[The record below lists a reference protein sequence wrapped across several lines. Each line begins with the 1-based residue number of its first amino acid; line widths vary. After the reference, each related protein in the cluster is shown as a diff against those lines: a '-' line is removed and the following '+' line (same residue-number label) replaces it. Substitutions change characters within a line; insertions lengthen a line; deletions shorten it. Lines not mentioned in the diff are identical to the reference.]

1 MFDLTGLTTLKL
13 PFQAASILKL
23 SSIENVCV
31 SMPEL
36 GSTPRL
42 ILGGGSNLVVLEPEF
57 DGVVLRPEIKCFD
70 AKDVGSDILLE
81 VGAGH
86 QWHDIVMQTLE
97 RGWFGLENLALIP
110 GWMGAAPVQNIG
122 AYGVELKDHCHRIKL
137 YDFEDKAVIELD
149 ASELNFGY
157 RHSILKEN
165 PDRFLVLTVTLKLST
180 VPNPRVGYGAIA
192 DELEKQGLDSSNPCD
207 IAQAVMS
214 IRQSKLPD
222 PSVTPNVGSF
232 FKNPVV
238 RAEVAQRLT
247 AEFPEM
253 PTYPDGVQTKIA
265 AGWLIDHLGLK
276 GHKVGGFSVHD
287 RQALVLTNDGTG
299 NTDDLRELVA
309 LIRSSVKAT
318 FGLSLAVEP
327 TQLGQFNRT

>member
-13 PFQAASILKL
+13 PFHAASVLKL

-57 DGVVLRPEIKCFD
+57 DGVVLRPEIKCFE
-70 AKDVGSDILLE
+70 VTESGSDIFLE

-110 GWMGAAPVQNIG
+110 GWVGAAPVQNIG
-122 AYGVELKDHCHRIKL
+122 AYGVELKDHCHRVKL
-137 YDFEDKAVIELD
+137 YDFEEEAVIELE
-149 ASELNFGY
+149 ASALKFGY
-157 RHSILKEN
+157 RHSILKEA

-180 VPNPRVGYGAIA
+180 VPNPRVGYGAIT
-192 DELEKQGLDSSNPCD
+192 DELEKQNLSPSNPRD
-207 IAQAVMS
+207 IAKAVIS

-238 RAEVAQRLT
+238 RSEVAERLK
-247 AEFPEM
+247 AEFPDM
-253 PTYPDGVQTKIA
+253 PTYPDGEQTKLA
-265 AGWLIDHLGLK
+265 AGWLIDQLGLK
-276 GHKVGGFSVHD
+276 GHQVGGFSVHD
-287 RQALVLTNDGTG
+287 RQALVLTNDGNG
-299 NTDDLRELVA
+299 NADELKELVA

>member
-1 MFDLTGLTTLKL
+1 MFELTGLTTLKL
-13 PFQAASILKL
+13 PFFATSVLKL

-70 AKDVGSDILLE
+70 AKEVGADILLE

-86 QWHDIVMQTLE
+86 QWHDIVTQTLE

-122 AYGVELKDHCHRIKL
+122 AYGVELKDHCHRVKL
-137 YDFEDKAVIELD
+137 YDFEEQAVIELD

-180 VPNPRVGYGAIA
+180 LPNPRVEYGAIA
-192 DELEKQGLDSSNPCD
+192 DELEKQGLSSSNPHD
-207 IAQAVMS
+207 IATAVIS

-222 PSVTPNVGSF
+222 PSVISNVGSF
-232 FKNPVV
+232 FKNPVI
-238 RAEVAQRLT
+238 RAEVAERLK
-247 AEFPEM
+247 AEFSEM
-253 PTYPDGVQTKIA
+253 PIYPNGAQTKIA

-276 GHKVGGFSVHD
+276 GHQVGGFSVHD

-299 NTDDLRELVA
+299 TADELRQLVA
-309 LIRSSVKAT
+309 LIRSSVKAR

-327 TQLGQFNRT
+327 TQLGQINRP

>member
-1 MFDLTGLTTLKL
+1 VFDLTGLTTLKL

-70 AKDVGSDILLE
+70 AKEVDSDILLE

-122 AYGVELKDHCHRIKL
+122 AYGVELKDHCHRVKL

-157 RHSILKEN
+157 RYSILKEN

-180 VPNPRVGYGAIA
+180 VPIPRVGYGAIA
-192 DELEKQGLDSSNPCD
+192 DELEKQGLDSSNPSD

-238 RAEVAQRLT
+238 RAEVAERLK
-247 AEFPEM
+247 AEFPET
-253 PTYPDGVQTKIA
+253 PTYPDGAHTKLA

-276 GHKVGGFSVHD
+276 GHKIGGFSVHD

-299 NTDDLRELVA
+299 NADDLQELVA
-309 LIRSSVKAT
+309 LIRSSIKAT
-318 FGLSLAVEP
+318 FGLSLTVEP

>member
-1 MFDLTGLTTLKL
+1 
-13 PFQAASILKL
+13 
-23 SSIENVCV
+23 
-31 SMPEL
+31 MPEL
-36 GSTPRL
+36 GSAPRL

-57 DGVVLRPEIKCFD
+57 DGVVLRPEIKCFEVTESG
-70 AKDVGSDILLE
+70 ADIFLE

-122 AYGVELKDHCHRIKL
+122 AYGVELKDHCYRVKL
-137 YDFEDKAVIELD
+137 YDFDEKAVIELD
-149 ASELNFGY
+149 ASELKFGY
-157 RHSILKEN
+157 RHSILKET

-192 DELEKQGLDSSNPCD
+192 DELEKQNLKTSDPRD
-207 IAQAVMS
+207 IAKAVMS

-222 PSVTPNVGSF
+222 PADTPNVGSF

-238 RAEVAQRLT
+238 RTEVAERLK
-247 AEFPEM
+247 AEFPDM
-253 PTYPDGVQTKIA
+253 PTYPDGAQTKIA
-265 AGWLIDHLGLK
+265 AGWMIDHLGLK
-276 GHKVGGFSVHD
+276 GHQVGGFSVHD
-287 RQALVLTNDGTG
+287 RQALVLTNDGSG
-299 NTDDLRELVA
+299 NADELRELVA

>member
-1 MFDLTGLTTLKL
+1 
-13 PFQAASILKL
+13 
-23 SSIENVCV
+23 
-31 SMPEL
+31 MPEL

-57 DGVVLRPEIKCFD
+57 DGVVLRPEIKCFE
-70 AKDVGSDILLE
+70 VTESGSDIFLE

-122 AYGVELKDHCHRIKL
+122 AYGVELKDHCYRVKL
-137 YDFEDKAVIELD
+137 YDFDEEAVIELD
-149 ASELNFGY
+149 ASELKFGY
-157 RHSILKEN
+157 RHSILKET

-192 DELEKQGLDSSNPCD
+192 DELEEQNLKTADPRD
-207 IAQAVMS
+207 IAKAVMS

-222 PSVTPNVGSF
+222 PADTPNVGSF

-238 RAEVAQRLT
+238 RTEVAERLK
-247 AEFPEM
+247 AEFPDM
-253 PTYPDGVQTKIA
+253 PTYPDGAQTKIA
-265 AGWLIDHLGLK
+265 AGWMIDHLGLK
-276 GHKVGGFSVHD
+276 GHQVGGFSVHD

-299 NTDDLRELVA
+299 NADELRELVA

-327 TQLGQFNRT
+327 TQLGQLNRT